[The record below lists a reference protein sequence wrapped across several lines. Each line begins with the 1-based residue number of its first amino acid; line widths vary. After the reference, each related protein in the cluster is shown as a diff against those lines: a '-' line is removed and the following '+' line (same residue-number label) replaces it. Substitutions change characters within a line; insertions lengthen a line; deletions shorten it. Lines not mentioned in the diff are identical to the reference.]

1 MHVNKF
7 QIDELEDNIG
17 RDKAHHTRLISAFV
31 GEEIIS
37 ILTQSFMDV

>member
-7 QIDELEDNIG
+7 QIDEFEDNIG
-17 RDKAHHTRLISAFV
+17 RDKAHHTRLTSAAV